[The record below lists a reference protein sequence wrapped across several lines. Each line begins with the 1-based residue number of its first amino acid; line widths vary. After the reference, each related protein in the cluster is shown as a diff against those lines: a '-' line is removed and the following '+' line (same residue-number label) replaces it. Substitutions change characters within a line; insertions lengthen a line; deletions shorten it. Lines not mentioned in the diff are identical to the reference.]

1 LDSQLLQMFGS
12 KLFLVA
18 QARLQLEIPDAKS
31 LVLVASLLAVATT
44 FCANNRSAEAGVIP
58 AFSAPIDL
66 GDASELLIKIKK
78 KKHTDDDN
86 NTTPNGEHACPAGYV
101 VLDKPN
107 KYGAFCEPKEGLPE
121 PPKEKVVCKFPGQV
135 GDDCYCPPGTEF
147 GGFKGCIQKV
157 FATYCGVE
165 TPGPGGDGPLI
176 LFKGICKDKGGEV
189 MCIDCQDG
197 GWGCCC
203 GVWTASNP
211 PHYPSNSCKK

>member
-1 LDSQLLQMFGS
+1 
-12 KLFLVA
+12 
-18 QARLQLEIPDAKS
+18 
-31 LVLVASLLAVATT
+31 
-44 FCANNRSAEAGVIP
+44 
-58 AFSAPIDL
+58 
-66 GDASELLIKIKK
+66 LLIKIKK

-165 TPGPGGDGPLI
+165 TSGPGGDDPLI

-203 GVWTASNP
+203 GYELQATPRTTHQTLARSRRGSFSSRSMLSRRARCATIRAYAVMSSGSRGFFREPRPNP
-211 PHYPSNSCKK
+211 PSIQRKY